1 MDKLLI
7 LFTMDGCPFCQM
19 MKDRL
24 DEENINY
31 FVRDI
36 HEHEDEY
43 EMFKEITG
51 NDFVPSFMIVE
62 SPDDEPVSHLFAPER
77 DYNEIDEG
85 VNIIKEY
92 FGL

>member
-1 MDKLLI
+1 
-7 LFTMDGCPFCQM
+7 
-19 MKDRL
+19 
-24 DEENINY
+24 
-31 FVRDI
+31 
-36 HEHEDEY
+36 
-43 EMFKEITG
+43 MFKEITG

-85 VNIIKEY
+85 VNIIKEH